1 MPVDESNNL
10 NKEHTIRIRVDEETK
25 EKLNKITEE
34 KDTSISE
41 IVRQGIEQQYNNID
55 GAENYLQYRLYGFN
69 NLILTDNFKYS
80 IDNELIK
87 NIRISDNVKTMT
99 VELKDNIRYEEN
111 SQTIETFLNHI
122 CFNLIIKTEADI
134 YQPVRVLEVIK
145 ESGSIMKLKDKIQ
158 MKESVTFIR
167 NYPARVIYDRVMNSR
182 TAIDKNFVKYDRIFK
197 TLHNPNPIAQFMSLY
212 QFLMELLS
220 KGKSKVEQRNVVDY
234 IKDNKNRY
242 EFVYFKPTRR
252 INRNFEE
259 DCFTY
264 IRNEIGHSEETN
276 DLELYKELGSNISQN
291 LIKNLILIINDAIL
305 ESED

>member
-1 MPVDESNNL
+1 
-10 NKEHTIRIRVDEETK
+10 
-25 EKLNKITEE
+25 
-34 KDTSISE
+34 
-41 IVRQGIEQQYNNID
+41 
-55 GAENYLQYRLYGFN
+55 
-69 NLILTDNFKYS
+69 
-80 IDNELIK
+80 
-87 NIRISDNVKTMT
+87 
-99 VELKDNIRYEEN
+99 
-111 SQTIETFLNHI
+111 
-122 CFNLIIKTEADI
+122 
-134 YQPVRVLEVIK
+134 
-145 ESGSIMKLKDKIQ
+145 
-158 MKESVTFIR
+158 
-167 NYPARVIYDRVMNSR
+167 
-182 TAIDKNFVKYDRIFK
+182 
-197 TLHNPNPIAQFMSLY
+197 
-212 QFLMELLS
+212 MELLS